1 MYLPCKS
8 HLPPIHRNGL
18 EAKEERTYNGGRTKA
33 KLSGVILLKR
43 KKQKV
48 FRGGITPIDIMCNI
62 FIDYQHVIFGVIPL
76 KVLHQFRE
84 FGVIVV

>member
-1 MYLPCKS
+1 MRRQNEG
-8 HLPPIHRNGL
+8 I
-18 EAKEERTYNGGRTKA
+18 AKA
-33 KLSGVILLKR
+33 KQSGVILLER

-48 FRGGITPIDIMCNI
+48 FKGGITPFDVMCNI